1 MGDSLMTVIAIFIA
15 TILMFVFPLM
25 SVSER
30 NDDISQLA
38 AQTATVEFV
47 DKVSSTGKITVNDY
61 DAFVQALSATGNTYD
76 IELEAKILD
85 ENPGKKVT
93 WASGDKIGENVYY
106 SQFTSQIEN
115 VLYPEE
121 ENGKAKPNGVYVLKE
136 GDIISVSVKNTNQTL
151 SQMLRN
157 FFYTISGQDV
167 YQVAAESAK
176 MITVNGN

>member
-1 MGDSLMTVIAIFIA
+1 MTVIAIFVA
-15 TILMFVFPLM
+15 TILMFIFPLL

-30 NDDISQLA
+30 TDDISQLS

-47 DKVSSTGKITVNDY
+47 DKISATGKITSSDY
-61 DAFVQALSATGNTYD
+61 DSFVQALSATGNTYD

-106 SQFTSQIEN
+106 SQFTSQILEK
-115 VLYPEE
+115 LEE
-121 ENGKAKPNGVYVLKE
+121 QNGEGEYKLKE
-136 GDIISVSVKNTNQTL
+136 GDMISVNVKNTNQTL

-157 FFYTISGQDV
+157 FFYTISGQDT
-167 YQVAAESAK
+167 YQIVAEHAK
-176 MITVNGN
+176 MVTVNGN

>member
-1 MGDSLMTVIAIFIA
+1 MGDSLMTVIAIFVA

-38 AQTATVEFV
+38 TQTSTVEFV
-47 DKVSSTGKITVNDY
+47 DKVSSTGKITVKDY
-61 DAFVQALSATGNTYD
+61 EAFVQSLAATGNTYD

-93 WASGDKIGENVYY
+93 WASGEKIGENVYY
-106 SQFTSQIEN
+106 SEYTSQIEN
-115 VLYPEE
+115 VLYPED
-121 ENGKAKPNGVYVLKE
+121 ENGQLKNGGEYILKE

-167 YQVAAESAK
+167 YQVAAEAAK
-176 MITVNGN
+176 MVTVNGN